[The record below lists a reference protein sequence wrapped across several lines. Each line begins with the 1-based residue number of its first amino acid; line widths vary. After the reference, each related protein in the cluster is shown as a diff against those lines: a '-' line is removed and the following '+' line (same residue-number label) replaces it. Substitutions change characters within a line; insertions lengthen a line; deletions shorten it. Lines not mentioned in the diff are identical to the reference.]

1 MCKPMDTCACR
12 WICVDTVAY
21 ESTRC
26 FKYPWD
32 QAVPRQNMRGLARP
46 GSIRLLQG
54 YCPLCYKGTPG
65 KSGVCWVKPDDE
77 RIDAEQ
83 VALSKGGNGLPQ
95 LDLTSPGEPCQH
107 STMCRLNCL
116 VCGKSMMDGDE
127 SGFEPLLELLDDLES
142 KAQEHME
149 QVAAGDQLPILAAA
163 MEKKMKQSRK
173 KALGRYRL
181 AWIDRW
187 GKPVHAR
194 CSKETPCQCVV
205 PVGASICQTHQRRL
219 PTPRPVTKAVESV
232 QVSMPIPAPKTVA
245 PAAPSKPPVFS
256 GASLSKATW
265 LQKPSNIANT
275 ASQFR
280 AVAEPVHKKPKP
292 LPPKPNPRM
301 EAAAKTC
308 QKLTKGSW
316 VPQEAKT
323 DPRPSPVLD
332 EHGEKEYD
340 IAAHERMFVMGEH
353 GRFMRNGAWY
363 FRRPDGVVIDAFE
376 GPAQFTKTGRLIPG

>member
-1 MCKPMDTCACR
+1 
-12 WICVDTVAY
+12 
-21 ESTRC
+21 
-26 FKYPWD
+26 
-32 QAVPRQNMRGLARP
+32 
-46 GSIRLLQG
+46 
-54 YCPLCYKGTPG
+54 
-65 KSGVCWVKPDDE
+65 
-77 RIDAEQ
+77 
-83 VALSKGGNGLPQ
+83 
-95 LDLTSPGEPCQH
+95 
-107 STMCRLNCL
+107 
-116 VCGKSMMDGDE
+116 MMDGDE
-127 SGFEPLLELLDDLES
+127 SRFEPLLELLDDLES

-163 MEKKMKQSRK
+163 MEKKMKQSRR

-205 PVGASICQTHQRRL
+205 PVGAAICPTHQRRL
-219 PTPRPVTKAVESV
+219 PLPRPVTKAVE
-232 QVSMPIPAPKTVA
+232 QAEVSMPAPPAPPRTIPAP
-245 PAAPSKPPVFS
+245 PSKPPVVS

-265 LQKPSNIANT
+265 LQRPSSIAT
-275 ASQFR
+275 TVSQFR
-280 AVAEPVHKKPKP
+280 AAPGSSSCPTEPVHKKPKP

-308 QKLTKGSW
+308 QKLTRRSW
-316 VPQEAKT
+316 VPTETKT
-323 DPRPSPVLD
+323 DPRPNPVLD